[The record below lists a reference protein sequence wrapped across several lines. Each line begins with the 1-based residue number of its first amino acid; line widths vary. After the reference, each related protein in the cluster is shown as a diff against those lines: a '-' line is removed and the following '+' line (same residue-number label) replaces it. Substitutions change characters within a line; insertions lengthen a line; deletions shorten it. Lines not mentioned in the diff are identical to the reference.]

1 MEEPPP
7 RPDHLDQ
14 AVDVDVPLYSP
25 KQEKKVTEAQ
35 FKKTFEDF
43 QYAYH
48 NITRKP
54 KAFNKERIAASLNRI
69 FELQEKEERE
79 RAALAESAGVGA
91 NKKNEKAVVVLPSII
106 SANKSL
112 WPGRSSTTSP
122 KR

>member
-1 MEEPPP
+1 MEPPP
-7 RPDHLDQ
+7 RPDLLDQ

-25 KQEKKVTEAQ
+25 KQGKKVTEAQ

-79 RAALAESAGVGA
+79 RAALAESAGAGA
-91 NKKNEKAVVVLPSII
+91 KKSEKAVVLPSILL
-106 SANKSL
+106 AKKSL